1 MGIITPNPGLVFW
14 TTFTFVILLLI
25 LRKYAW
31 PSILRALKVRE
42 ETIAF
47 AIQDARKAKEEAE
60 QMEKVRKQVLAAAR
74 AERENI
80 LKEAGELKKQILA
93 ETREAARE
101 ETERMLQ
108 QARLQINKE
117 QQDALNKIRETIGL
131 LSVDI
136 AEKILKS
143 ELSDTGKH
151 EKMINTYLDDVSF
164 N

>member
-14 TTFTFVILLLI
+14 TAFTFLVLLVI

-47 AIQDARKAKEEAE
+47 AIQDARKAKEETE
-60 QMEKVRKQVLAAAR
+60 QMEKVRKQVLGAAR

-93 ETREAARE
+93 ETRDAARE

-117 QQDALNKIRETIGL
+117 KQDALNQIRETIGQ

-151 EKMINTYLDDVSF
+151 EKMINAYLDDVSF

>member
-47 AIQDARKAKEEAE
+47 ALQDARKAKEETE
-60 QMEKVRKQVLAAAR
+60 QMEKVRKQVLESARLERDKILREAA
-74 AERENI
+74 
-80 LKEAGELKKQILA
+80 ELKKQILA
-93 ETREAARE
+93 DTQIAARE
-101 ETERMLQ
+101 ETSRLLE

-117 QQDALNKIRETIGL
+117 KQDALSQIRQTIGQ
-131 LSVDI
+131 LSLDI
-136 AEKILKS
+136 AEKILKE
-143 ELSDTGKH
+143 ELTEVGKH
-151 EKMINTYLDDVSF
+151 EKMINTYLDEVSF